1 MISLPWNLR
10 KGIEPLL
17 RGLKGLRGRAVGGP
31 GLGELLVLLV
41 LLLGGLGHVLVEVLA
56 ALHNLDFL
64 REGGKVGH
72 AVPKAAHA
80 RRVELARLAQD
91 GREDVVPEDNLV
103 RGLGREAHG
112 EREGPERIPVELD
125 ELVEVP

>member
-10 KGIEPLL
+10 KGIEPVL

-72 AVPKAAHA
+72 AV
-80 RRVELARLAQD
+80 RDVLLEVRDGVLELLLLVLGGVEI
-91 GREDVVPEDNLV
+91 
-103 RGLGREAHG
+103 GL
-112 EREGPERIPVELD
+112 
-125 ELVEVP
+125 EVP